1 MVSDRDVRDVA
12 VNICH
17 CHCRCCRRRCD
28 IYRCCCRRRCD
39 IYRCCFRRRRLR
51 RETSVLTRHQASTR
65 FAVASTNAGGG
76 GAGGS
81 GGGGSRSVIK
91 GSNPESDASR
101 EVRRGEEPDQ
111 TEGMNISAC
120 HLTP

>member
-12 VNICH
+12 VNICY
-17 CHCRCCRRRCD
+17 CHCRCL
-28 IYRCCCRRRCD
+28 RRCD
-39 IYRCCFRRRRLR
+39 IYRCCFRRRLR

-65 FAVASTNAGGG
+65 FAVASTTAGGG